1 MIVHLKP
8 KHMKLLSLIALIAGM
23 LLLNSCGLR
32 SDDATLGTELE
43 NPTEQA
49 FFNNLAQL
57 CGQSFEGQQEYM
69 REGRESWEDMHFVM
83 HATVCE
89 NDSIYLPFHIDDDHS
104 RTWMFLVEDGKLRFR
119 HDHRDPDG
127 TPQRSTMYGGYAD
140 DNGTAFRQYFPAD
153 DYTIDNRLSS
163 PSSVW
168 IVELAEDMSTYSYSL
183 HAGDT
188 KIFKASF
195 DLTNPL

>member
-1 MIVHLKP
+1 
-8 KHMKLLSLIALIAGM
+8 MKRNLLLLSSLLVVFLIAM
-23 LLLNSCGLR
+23 CSCGSR
-32 SDDATLGTELE
+32 DGQAVLGTELL
-43 NPTEQA
+43 NPEEQA

-69 REGRESWEDMHFVM
+69 HEGRESWEDMHFVM
-83 HATVCE
+83 HVTVCE

-140 DNGTAFRQYFPAD
+140 GNGTAFRQYFPAD